1 MVVDMIVS
9 MEGGWEFE
17 ETGKE
22 GADEKKI
29 TLNTGKTGLG
39 ECGFWCM
46 TTVGFSVL
54 NFRVRLTCP
63 SSNR

>member
-1 MVVDMIVS
+1 MVVD
-9 MEGGWEFE
+9 W
-17 ETGKE
+17 GKE
-22 GADEKKI
+22 GTDDEEKI

-39 ECGFWCM
+39 ECGFWCV

-54 NFRVRLTCP
+54 NFRVCLTCP